1 MSIRL
6 ITRGIFLLLVLGL
19 VKPSQAASLSYR
31 VDKSK
36 VRLTIPAGGS
46 QAGTLKVYS
55 QSEDKIKIKIHFE
68 DWVYTEVQDGSKDFY
83 PAGTTPLSCSE
94 WISVNPQEFTLPP
107 YGTQTVNFVAKV
119 PEEAKGAYFSV
130 MFFETTFLPGLE
142 GLPMSPDQLKVGTSL
157 NVKLGTLFYI
167 EVEGSVERSGEL
179 SKLSVGQDPAARY
192 FTADVN
198 FKNTGNTDITT
209 HGNFDLIDA
218 KGIVYARGEFNDS
231 YTLPGQ
237 EAKLTSIWKKL
248 IDSGRYD
255 LVITLDL
262 GRSIEEA
269 GLGRGPVIVKEA
281 DIEIGSD
288 GRVIA
293 VGELR

>member
-1 MSIRL
+1 MSSRIL
-6 ITRGIFLLLVLGL
+6 ISAMAVLLSLGL
-19 VKPSQAASLSYR
+19 VKASHANSLSYR

-36 VRLTIPAGGS
+36 VRLIIPAGGS

-68 DWVYTEVQDGSKDFY
+68 DWSYADQQDGTKDFY
-83 PAGTTPLSCSE
+83 PPGTTPLSCSE

-107 YGTQTVNFVAKV
+107 YGTQTVNFVAEV
-119 PEEAKGAYFSV
+119 PEEAQGAYFSV
-130 MFFETTFLPGLE
+130 MFFETTFLPGPA
-142 GLPMSPDQLKVGTSL
+142 GLPMGPDELRVGTSL

-167 EVEGSVERSGEL
+167 EAEDSVQRQGQLQSL
-179 SKLSVGQDPAARY
+179 FVQQDAAAKFFSVNL
-192 FTADVN
+192 N

-218 KGIVYARGEFNDS
+218 KGMVYARGEFNDS

-237 EAKLTSIWKKL
+237 EAKLSSVWKKL
-248 IDSGRYD
+248 IDSGIYD

-262 GRSIEEA
+262 GKSIEEA

-281 DIEIGSD
+281 RIEIGSD
-288 GRVIA
+288 GRVTA